1 MIKINDNL
9 SISSKELNFRMTKS
23 SGPGGQN
30 INKNSTAVTLEFDI
44 LSSMSLPEKIK
55 QILLNTSHS
64 YLTKAGKIII
74 NANTYKSQHRN
85 KTEAVSRFITYFN
98 NVLVTKK
105 KRIDTKPTKSSIE
118 KEKIIFLFP
127 SSGRSS
133 SANLAIR
140 SGNPPWLVIN
150 IDSME
155 VLAK

>member
-44 LSSMSLPEKIK
+44 LSSISLPEKIK

-85 KTEAVSRFITYFN
+85 KAEAVSRFITYFN

-118 KEKIIFLFP
+118 KRLNEKRKNSIKKSLRKKP
-127 SSGRSS
+127 KY
-133 SANLAIR
+133 
-140 SGNPPWLVIN
+140 
-150 IDSME
+150 E
-155 VLAK
+155 

>member
-44 LSSMSLPEKIK
+44 LSSISLPEKIK

-105 KRIDTKPTKSSIE
+105 KRINTKPTKSSIE
-118 KEKIIFLFP
+118 KRLNEKRINVDVIFISHEKKDIQDVKICNRVF
-127 SSGRSS
+127 SSK
-133 SANLAIR
+133 N
-140 SGNPPWLVIN
+140 
-150 IDSME
+150 
-155 VLAK
+155 

>member
-44 LSSMSLPEKIK
+44 LISMSLPEKIK

-64 YLTKAGKIII
+64 YLTKSGKIII

-118 KEKIIFLFP
+118 KRLNKKRKNSIKKSLRKKPKYE
-127 SSGRSS
+127 
-133 SANLAIR
+133 
-140 SGNPPWLVIN
+140 
-150 IDSME
+150 
-155 VLAK
+155 

>member
-9 SISSKELNFRMTKS
+9 SIRSKELNFRMTKS

-55 QILLNTSHS
+55 QKLLNTSHS

-85 KTEAVSRFITYFN
+85 KTEAVSRFITYFK
-98 NVLVTKK
+98 NVLATKK

-118 KEKIIFLFP
+118 KRLNEKRKNSIKKSLRKKP
-127 SSGRSS
+127 KY
-133 SANLAIR
+133 
-140 SGNPPWLVIN
+140 
-150 IDSME
+150 E
-155 VLAK
+155 